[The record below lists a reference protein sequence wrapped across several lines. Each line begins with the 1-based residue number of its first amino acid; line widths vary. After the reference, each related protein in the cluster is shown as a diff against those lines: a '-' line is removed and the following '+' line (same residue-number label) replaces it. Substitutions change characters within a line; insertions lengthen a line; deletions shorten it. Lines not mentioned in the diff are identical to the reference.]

1 MFQLIMLAHFR
12 GQFMLLRKHGEACKR
27 CGRGTQGG
35 DRLPQVG
42 RIVSPRSGPLPGW
55 VLSESL
61 ELAVAHYPALA
72 DFADTLPEYTEFAVR
87 LRYDDVSWV
96 TREETEVALK
106 EVERLRGVLIPL
118 LG

>member
-1 MFQLIMLAHFR
+1 
-12 GQFMLLRKHGEACKR
+12 
-27 CGRGTQGG
+27 
-35 DRLPQVG
+35 
-42 RIVSPRSGPLPGW
+42 

-61 ELAVAHYPALA
+61 ELAVAHYPVLA
-72 DFADTLPEYTEFAVR
+72 DFTDTIPEYTVR